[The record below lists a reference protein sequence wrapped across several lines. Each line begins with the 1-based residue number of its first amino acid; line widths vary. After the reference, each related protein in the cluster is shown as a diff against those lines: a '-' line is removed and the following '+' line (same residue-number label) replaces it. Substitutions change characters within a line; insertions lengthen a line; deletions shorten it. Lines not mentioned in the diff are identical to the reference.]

1 MKQLLQNNDKWY
13 VIHRAISLSNFTN
26 KDGSL
31 KNAEITNWK
40 NYLPYVDHVLK
51 NSTHFLFVETVQDAV
66 IIEELVEETHH

>member
-1 MKQLLQNNDKWY
+1 MKQLIQNNDKWY
-13 VIHRAISLSNFTN
+13 VIHRAIPVSGFTN

-31 KNAEITNWK
+31 KNEQITIWK

-66 IIEELVEETHH
+66 IVEDLVPETYN

>member
-1 MKQLLQNNDKWY
+1 MKQLIQNNDKWY
-13 VIHRAISLSNFTN
+13 VIHRAIALSQFTN

-31 KNAEITNWK
+31 KNELITQWK

-66 IIEELVEETHH
+66 IVEDLVPETYS